1 MNMVHELR
9 IKKGIQAKQL
19 ALEIGVS
26 PATVSDWEHGRKNPT
41 GARLKKLAEY
51 FKVDE
56 GFILGYGMENPN
68 LFVPENPK
76 ISGISETEQIVQHV
90 LERLRPKTP
99 QIKIVSGWMEKMP
112 QEDQDRVVEMMQLMF
127 RDHPEL
133 LKREDDVHDT
143 NA

>member
-26 PATVSDWEHGRKNPT
+26 PATVSDWEHNRKNPT

-51 FKVDE
+51 FNVDE
-56 GFILGYGMENPN
+56 GFVLGYGMENQSS

-76 ISGISETEQIVQHV
+76 TSGISETEQIVQHV
-90 LERLRPKTP
+90 LEKLQPRTP
-99 QIKIVSGWMEKMP
+99 QIRSVSSMMEDLP
-112 QEDQDRVVEMMQLMF
+112 QETQDQIVAIVQTFVSHMKKEG
-127 RDHPEL
+127 
-133 LKREDDVHDT
+133 
-143 NA
+143 

>member
-68 LFVPENPK
+68 LFVPENPQV
-76 ISGISETEQIVQHV
+76 SGISETEQIVQHV
-90 LERLRPKTP
+90 LDKLQPKST
-99 QIKIVSGWMEKMP
+99 QIRIVSSMMENLP
-112 QEDQDRVVEMMQLMF
+112 QETQDQIVAIVEAVVTHQKKEG
-127 RDHPEL
+127 
-133 LKREDDVHDT
+133 
-143 NA
+143 

>member
-19 ALEIGVS
+19 AIEIGVS

-41 GARLKKLAEY
+41 GARLKKLAEF

-76 ISGISETEQIVQHV
+76 ISGVSETEQILQHI
-90 LERLRPKTP
+90 LKRMQPKSP
-99 QIKIVSGWMEKMP
+99 QIRIVSSMMENLP
-112 QEDQDRVVEMMQLMF
+112 QETQDQIVAIVEAVVTHQKKEG
-127 RDHPEL
+127 
-133 LKREDDVHDT
+133 
-143 NA
+143 

>member
-51 FKVDE
+51 FAVDE
-56 GFILGYGMENPN
+56 GYILGYGMENPS

-76 ISGISETEQIVQHV
+76 TSGVSETEQIVQHV
-90 LERLRPKTP
+90 LDKLQPKSP
-99 QIKIVSGWMEKMP
+99 QIRIVSSMMENLPK
-112 QEDQDRVVEMMQLMF
+112 ETQDLIVAMVEAAVTHQKK
-127 RDHPEL
+127 EG
-133 LKREDDVHDT
+133 
-143 NA
+143 

>member
-41 GARLKKLAEY
+41 GERLKKLAEY

-56 GFILGYGMENPN
+56 GFILGYGMEKPD

-76 ISGISETEQIVQHV
+76 ISGVSETEQIVQHV
-90 LERLRPKTP
+90 LDKLQPKSP
-99 QIKIVSGWMEKMP
+99 QIRIVSSMMENLPKET
-112 QEDQDRVVEMMQLMF
+112 QDQIVAIVEAVVTHQKKEG
-127 RDHPEL
+127 
-133 LKREDDVHDT
+133 
-143 NA
+143 

>member
-41 GARLKKLAEY
+41 GQRLKKLAEY

-56 GFILGYGMENPN
+56 GFILGYGMENPH

-76 ISGISETEQIVQHV
+76 ISGVSETEQILQHI
-90 LERLRPKTP
+90 LERMQPKSP
-99 QIKIVSGWMEKMP
+99 QIRIVSGMMEDLP
-112 QEDQDRVVEMMQLMF
+112 RETQDQIVAIGEAVVTHQ
-127 RDHPEL
+127 
-133 LKREDDVHDT
+133 KRKDESNDQ
-143 NA
+143 

>member
-41 GARLKKLAEY
+41 GQRLKKLAEY

-56 GFILGYGMENPN
+56 GFILGYGMENPS

-76 ISGISETEQIVQHV
+76 ICGISETEQILQHI
-90 LERLRPKTP
+90 LERMQPKSP
-99 QIKIVSGWMEKMP
+99 QIRIVSGMMEDLP
-112 QEDQDRVVEMMQLMF
+112 RETQDQIVAIVEAVVTHQ
-127 RDHPEL
+127 
-133 LKREDDVHDT
+133 KRKDESNDQ
-143 NA
+143 

>member
-26 PATVSDWEHGRKNPT
+26 PATVSDWEHGRKSPT
-41 GARLKKLAEY
+41 GQRLKKLAEY

-56 GFILGYGMENPN
+56 GFILGYGMENPS

-76 ISGISETEQIVQHV
+76 ISGVSETEQILQHI
-90 LERLRPKTP
+90 LERMQPKSP
-99 QIKIVSGWMEKMP
+99 QIRIVSGMMEDLP
-112 QEDQDRVVEMMQLMF
+112 RETQDQIVAIVEAVVTHQ
-127 RDHPEL
+127 
-133 LKREDDVHDT
+133 KRKDESNDQ
-143 NA
+143 

>member
-9 IKKGIQAKQL
+9 VKKGIQAKQL

-51 FKVDE
+51 FAVDE
-56 GFILGYGMENPN
+56 GFILGYGMENPS
-68 LFVPENPK
+68 LFVPTNPS
-76 ISGISETEQIVQHV
+76 ISGVSETEQIVQHIIDK
-90 LERLRPKTP
+90 LNIHHP
-99 QIKIVSGWMEKMP
+99 QTTESRIISEGVDKMP
-112 QEDQDRVVEMMQLMF
+112 PEDREKALG
-127 RDHPEL
+127 L
-133 LKREDDVHDT
+133 LKMVYAQYFEPAKEK

>member
-19 ALEIGVS
+19 ALEIVVS

-41 GARLKKLAEY
+41 GARLKRLAEY

-56 GFILGYGMENPN
+56 GFILGYGLENPN

-76 ISGISETEQIVQHV
+76 ISGVSETEQIVQHV
-90 LERLRPKTP
+90 LDKLQPKSP
-99 QIKIVSGWMEKMP
+99 QIRIVSSMMENLP
-112 QEDQDRVVEMMQLMF
+112 QETQDQIVAIVEAVVTHQKKEG
-127 RDHPEL
+127 
-133 LKREDDVHDT
+133 
-143 NA
+143 

>member
-51 FKVDE
+51 FNVDE

-76 ISGISETEQIVQHV
+76 ISGVSETEQIVQHV
-90 LERLRPKTP
+90 LDKLHPKSP
-99 QIKIVSGWMEKMP
+99 QIRIVSSMMENLPKDT
-112 QEDQDRVVEMMQLMF
+112 QDQIVAIVQAVVTHAHKE
-127 RDHPEL
+127 
-133 LKREDDVHDT
+133 V
-143 NA
+143 

>member
-41 GARLKKLAEY
+41 GARLKKLADY
-51 FKVDE
+51 FGVDE
-56 GFILGYGMENPN
+56 GFILGYGMEKPD

-76 ISGISETEQIVQHV
+76 TSGTSETEQIIQHV
-90 LERLRPKTP
+90 LDKLQPKSP
-99 QIKIVSGWMEKMP
+99 QIGIVSSMMENLPKET
-112 QEDQDRVVEMMQLMF
+112 QDQIVAIVQAVVTHQATN
-127 RDHPEL
+127 
-133 LKREDDVHDT
+133 REG
-143 NA
+143 

>member
-41 GARLKKLAEY
+41 GQRLKKLAEY

-56 GFILGYGMENPN
+56 GFILGYGMENPS

-76 ISGISETEQIVQHV
+76 ISGVSETEQILQHI
-90 LERLRPKTP
+90 LERMQPKSP
-99 QIKIVSGWMEKMP
+99 QIRIVSGMMEDLP
-112 QEDQDRVVEMMQLMF
+112 RETQDQIVAIVEAVVTHQ
-127 RDHPEL
+127 
-133 LKREDDVHDT
+133 KRKDESNDQ
-143 NA
+143 

>member
-51 FKVDE
+51 FGVDE
-56 GFILGYGMENPN
+56 GFVLGYGMEKPD

-76 ISGISETEQIVQHV
+76 ISGVSETEQIIQHV
-90 LERLRPKTP
+90 LEKLQPQSP
-99 QIKIVSGWMEKMP
+99 QIRIVSSMMENLPKET
-112 QEDQDRVVEMMQLMF
+112 QDQIVAIVEAVVTHQKKEG
-127 RDHPEL
+127 
-133 LKREDDVHDT
+133 
-143 NA
+143 

>member
-41 GARLKKLAEY
+41 GSRLKKLAEY
-51 FKVDE
+51 FNVDE

-68 LFVPENPK
+68 LFVPENTQT
-76 ISGISETEQIVQHV
+76 SGVSETEQIVRHV
-90 LERLRPKTP
+90 LEKLDVVPKTIESRIISEGVDRMP
-99 QIKIVSGWMEKMP
+99 PEDREKALNILRAAYADYFGKA
-112 QEDQDRVVEMMQLMF
+112 EDKM
-127 RDHPEL
+127 
-133 LKREDDVHDT
+133 
-143 NA
+143 A

>member
-76 ISGISETEQIVQHV
+76 TSGVSETEQIIQHV
-90 LERLRPKTP
+90 LEKLQPQSP
-99 QIKIVSGWMEKMP
+99 QIRIVSSMMENLPKET
-112 QEDQDRVVEMMQLMF
+112 QDQIVAIVEAVVTHQKKEG
-127 RDHPEL
+127 
-133 LKREDDVHDT
+133 
-143 NA
+143 